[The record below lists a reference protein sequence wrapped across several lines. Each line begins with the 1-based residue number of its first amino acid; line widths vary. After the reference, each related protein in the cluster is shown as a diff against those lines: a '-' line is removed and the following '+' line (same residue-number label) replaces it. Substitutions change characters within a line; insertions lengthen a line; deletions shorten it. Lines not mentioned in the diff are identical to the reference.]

1 MHQTGSLTYISPKR
15 QATLSAGSLGYD
27 NGKLHWQRFYTFT
40 PATCEYMPETV
51 IPDDIYFVL
60 SFFAAVKSH
69 EHPWKYHLEL
79 DSGFGNKPMLLST
92 MSARRFWK
100 REFAIATHDEQF
112 FLPRDAMRKQGI
124 AVGRCLSVCPTHYM
138 YVLYPNRQN
147 FSRSSSPGFF
157 SPSESNGNPICGGV
171 KKRWGW
177 GNFSKSW
184 KRYKIGPR

>member
-1 MHQTGSLTYISPKR
+1 MCTRQDHLHTFLQNGRQHCLQDHSGMTTVSCTGI
-15 QATLSAGSLGYD
+15 A
-27 NGKLHWQRFYTFT
+27 RFYTFT

-138 YVLYPNRQN
+138 YVLYPNR
-147 FSRSSSPGFF
+147 
-157 SPSESNGNPICGGV
+157 
-171 KKRWGW
+171 
-177 GNFSKSW
+177 
-184 KRYKIGPR
+184 